1 LNYIITETIITKSI
15 LNNQTGEINNEE
27 FVQRKSKT
35 KTCKG
40 GWKMMYSDFEYVLIR
55 MKSPKEVK
63 ALLKLKNMFKAST
76 NQIVINKSTMCQN
89 FEMTRVTFSNFVTR
103 LISFNFLIELSD
115 KQYRMNP
122 FMYLPYKSPAS
133 ELQEEWEKI
142 RDEKLYKR
150 RGLSNEEYKMIKEK
164 KLNIESLENVLI
176 DENRVIS

>member
-1 LNYIITETIITKSI
+1 MNYITTETIITKSI

-27 FVQRKSKT
+27 FVQRKSKI

-40 GWKMMYSDFEYVLIR
+40 GWRMMYSDFEYVLIS

-63 ALLKLKNMFKAST
+63 ALLQLKNMFKAST
-76 NQIVINKSTMCQN
+76 NQIVINKSTMCKN
-89 FEMTRVTFSNFVTR
+89 FEMTRVTFSNFITR
-103 LISFNFLIELSD
+103 LITYNFLIELND
-115 KQYRMNP
+115 KQHRMNP

-142 RDEKLYKR
+142 CDEKLYKR
-150 RGLSNEEYKMIKEK
+150 RGLSKEEYKMIKEK

-176 DENRVIS
+176 DETKLV